1 MLGIVIFFL
10 WVWLSI
16 FIGVFASRRG
26 RDGIGWAVFSLLTS
40 PVCAILTILLVG
52 ENKRGV
58 ENKRI
63 RSGESKRCPYCA
75 ELVKSEAVV
84 CKHCGKDLPIPTSAE
99 LEKMK
104 REKAAFEEHNFSEG
118 IVSF

>member
-1 MLGIVIFFL
+1 
-10 WVWLSI
+10 
-16 FIGVFASRRG
+16 
-26 RDGIGWAVFSLLTS
+26 
-40 PVCAILTILLVG
+40 
-52 ENKRGV
+52 
-58 ENKRI
+58 
-63 RSGESKRCPYCA
+63 
-75 ELVKSEAVV
+75 V